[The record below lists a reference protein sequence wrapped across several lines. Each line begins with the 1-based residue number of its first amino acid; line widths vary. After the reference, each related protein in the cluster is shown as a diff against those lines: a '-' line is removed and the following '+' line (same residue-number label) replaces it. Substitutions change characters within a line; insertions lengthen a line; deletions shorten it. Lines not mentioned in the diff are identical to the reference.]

1 MKVGSATNLVGSS
14 GSNELVGELGLV
26 GGVDDLDRRVMSVPC
41 RWDEIRNELTWS

>member
-26 GGVDDLDRRVMSVPC
+26 GGVDDLRRA
-41 RWDEIRNELTWS
+41 RR